1 MKQPSSFST
10 GDPSYLVVAS
20 TSGNVSPTALTISNP
35 SVGSCFFGLR
45 FIEGQY
51 QPSCDA
57 VQASLV
63 PLHSET
69 AMYVTTRT
77 MSEMIP

>member
-45 FIEGQY
+45 FIEASINPRATQFKPALCRYAPNG
-51 QPSCDA
+51 DA
-57 VQASLV
+57 RHHA
-63 PLHSET
+63 EN
-69 AMYVTTRT
+69 
-77 MSEMIP
+77 E